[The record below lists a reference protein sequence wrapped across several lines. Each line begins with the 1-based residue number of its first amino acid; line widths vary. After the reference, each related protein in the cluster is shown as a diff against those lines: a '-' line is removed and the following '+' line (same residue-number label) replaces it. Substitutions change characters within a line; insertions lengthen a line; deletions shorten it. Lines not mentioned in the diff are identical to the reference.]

1 MEMHIF
7 GVLYTVLFVIL
18 CMMFI
23 GTFQKKETCRVNGVA
38 MLSSEL

>member
-23 GTFQKKETCRVNGVA
+23 GTFSEKRDLSVNGVA